1 MFTRPPPWPV
11 APARMLSLFEIE
23 HDAQESP
30 YRAKIRA
37 LSGQRSTTLEMVISG
52 VICAN
57 GVLQADGGRRTRPPR
72 IWIVPL
78 RIVLATSSARSGQR
92 RRLLIALGLAGVAF
106 VVEAIAAVVANSLAL
121 LAESFHVLIDVV
133 ALAVALIAVW
143 LAARPTDRRRPFG
156 LLRLEI
162 LATVLNTV
170 LLLVVASVVLVEGLR
185 RFAEP
190 TEVRSGLV
198 LGAAIVGLAS
208 TAISVFLLRDQQA
221 SLPVRAAYLDVDS
234 DVVGSIAVIVSALVT
249 LVAGR
254 QAADTLAAFLIVV
267 LIVPRAVSLLRE
279 ALNVLLEATPAGVEL
294 DVLREHVL
302 GCSGVKDIHD
312 LHVWTITSGV
322 NVISAH
328 VVVHRGAD
336 PSAVLDDLETC
347 LRGDFDIEHST
358 FQLENEDRQ
367 RLERAG
373 HP

>member
-1 MFTRPPPWPV
+1 M
-11 APARMLSLFEIE
+11 
-23 HDAQESP
+23 
-30 YRAKIRA
+30 
-37 LSGQRSTTLEMVISG
+37 
-52 VICAN
+52 
-57 GVLQADGGRRTRPPR
+57 
-72 IWIVPL
+72 

-92 RRLLIALGLAGVAF
+92 RRLLIALGLAGIAF

-143 LAARPTDRRRPFG
+143 LAARPADRRRTFG

-208 TAISVFLLRDQQA
+208 NAISVFLLRDQQA
-221 SLPVRAAYLDVDS
+221 SLPVRAAYLDVVS